1 MNIIDAHHHLWDI
14 DLHDYPWL
22 IKDRKNPLSKNYLT
36 EDFNK
41 EIPDVISRLNNSF
54 LFIIHSSL

>member
-36 EDFNK
+36 
-41 EIPDVISRLNNSF
+41 NNGYT
-54 LFIIHSSL
+54 